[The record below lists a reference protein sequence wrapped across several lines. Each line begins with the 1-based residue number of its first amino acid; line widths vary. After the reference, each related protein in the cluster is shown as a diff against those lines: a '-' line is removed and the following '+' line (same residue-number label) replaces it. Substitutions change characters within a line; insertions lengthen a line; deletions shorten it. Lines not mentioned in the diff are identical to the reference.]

1 MEAAVPITNRKGQTV
16 AHAIVD
22 EEDLPL
28 VSPYRWWVDSDGYA
42 AATSDGRKIFMHR
55 LLLNPPNGLETDH
68 FDGDGL
74 NNRRANLRIVTP
86 AQNAQNRSS
95 DRDSTSRYR
104 GVSWIPHFQRW
115 RAQVTV
121 NGRVVLQRTFTDEEA
136 AGIAAAGARQRF
148 MTHATD

>member
-74 NNRRANLRIVTP
+74 NNRRANLRLATH
-86 AQNAQNRSS
+86 AQNMQNRRPHAGNRSGQ
-95 DRDSTSRYR
+95 R
-104 GVSWIPHFQRW
+104 GVHWDQQTQRW
-115 RAQVTV
+115 RAQFDIGNRRVHV
-121 NGRVVLQRTFTDEEA
+121 GRFHMFEEA
-136 AGIAAAGARQRF
+136 VRAVK
-148 MTHATD
+148 